1 MMNVTRK
8 MNEHRKTM
16 SSLSRG
22 ASDSLEKE
30 NMKEISLYIH
40 IPFCKQKCLY
50 CDFPSY
56 SGKEKL
62 MGEYIKALNKEI
74 LQKSKDYIINS
85 IFIGGGTPSYLDDSN
100 LESLLITLNKLNLKK
115 ELEFTMECNPGTLDK
130 SKLSIM
136 KQYNVNRIS
145 MGLQST
151 NNTILKEIGRIHSY
165 EEFKNNYLLARNIGF
180 DNINVDLMFGLPNQK
195 VEDWKE
201 SLEEVAKLKP
211 AHISAYSLII
221 EEGTHFY
228 KLYEEDKLNLP
239 EEDKERVMYL
249 VTKEILDK
257 YNYHQYE
264 ISNFAQKG
272 KECFHN
278 KVYWKCN
285 EYLGL
290 GVSASS
296 FINRKRIKNIDNI
309 EAYIEKVNKDES
321 IIEEIHVNNAKDD
334 MEEFV
339 FMGLRM
345 VEGIKISEFKK
356 RFGKSIQDIYGDIIE
371 KNINKE
377 LLICNSGKLYL
388 SSRGMEI
395 SNYIMSDFILS

>member
-1 MMNVTRK
+1 
-8 MNEHRKTM
+8 
-16 SSLSRG
+16 
-22 ASDSLEKE
+22 
-30 NMKEISLYIH
+30 MKEISLYIH

-62 MGEYIKALNKEI
+62 MDRYIEALNKEI
-74 LQKSKDYIINS
+74 IQKAKDYNISS
-85 IFIGGGTPSYLDDSN
+85 IFIGGGTPSYLNSLN
-100 LESLLITLNKLNLKK
+100 LESLLITLNKLRLNDN
-115 ELEFTMECNPGTLDK
+115 LEFTMECNPGTLDK
-130 SKLSIM
+130 EKLTVM
-136 KQYNVNRIS
+136 KKYKVNRIS
-145 MGLQST
+145 MGLQSV
-151 NNTILKEIGRIHSY
+151 NNAILKEIGRIHSY

-180 DNINVDLMFGLPNQK
+180 DNINVDLMFGLPNQT
-195 VEDWKE
+195 VEDWRE
-201 SLEEVAKLKP
+201 SLESVAKLNP
-211 AHISAYSLII
+211 EHISAYSLII

-239 EEDKERVMYL
+239 KEDKERSMYL
-249 VTKEILDK
+249 ITKEILNK

-264 ISNFAQKG
+264 ISNFAKEG

-290 GVSASS
+290 GASASS
-296 FINRKRIKNIDNI
+296 FINNKRIKNIDNV
-309 EAYIEKVNKDES
+309 ENYIDGIINDES
-321 IIEEIHVNNAKDD
+321 IIEKIHVNDIKDD

-345 VEGIKISEFKK
+345 NEGIKIIEFRD
-356 RFGKSIQDIYGDIIE
+356 RFGKDIYEIYGDIIE
-371 KNINKE
+371 KNISKG

-388 SSRGMEI
+388 SSRGVEI
-395 SNYIMSDFILS
+395 SNYIMSDFILT